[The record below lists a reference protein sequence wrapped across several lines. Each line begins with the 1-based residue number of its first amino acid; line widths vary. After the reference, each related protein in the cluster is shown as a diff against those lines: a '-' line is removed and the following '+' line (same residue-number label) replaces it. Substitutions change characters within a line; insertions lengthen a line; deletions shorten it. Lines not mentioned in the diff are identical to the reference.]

1 MATFPS
7 SLRALVLLL
16 QAPAPATPPGPAAP
30 ALPADSLAVL
40 RDRAARDSTDPRGWL
55 SLGRG
60 YLDFETVARHA
71 TGVARED
78 SGSARAL
85 LDTAEA
91 ALVRAAALAGPA
103 GATGAEDSA
112 RVWRVGVWAA
122 RSQLAWVA
130 RGSGAGPDFWG
141 PLPQDLRIPAVLEE
155 LGENLLRACPTQGVL
170 LTAGAAD
177 SHATWYMRFAR
188 GLRPDLLVVP
198 LAAWRADRAL
208 RARLALDLQLGRRTE
223 GDAWLGALLK
233 RRPVCVSMAFD
244 RPPEPRAR
252 IAWQVRP
259 LLWVAGRAGKSPGVP
274 PRDFGFAA
282 LRLAL
287 DAHDPWSEV
296 PLAVYA
302 RAVRST
308 PGLCEPLATFRVA
321 ADVPAC
327 RRSSA
332 R

>member
-7 SLRALVLLL
+7 SLLALVLLL
-16 QAPAPATPPGPAAP
+16 QAPAPAAPAA
-30 ALPADSLAVL
+30 PADSLAVL

-55 SLGRG
+55 SLGRA
-60 YLDFETVARHA
+60 YLDFETEARRSA
-71 TGVARED
+71 GVARTD

-91 ALVRAAALAGPA
+91 ALVQAAALAGPA
-103 GATGAEDSA
+103 GASGVEDSA
-112 RVWRVGVWAA
+112 RVWRVAVWAA
-122 RSQLAWVA
+122 RSRLAWVA
-130 RGSGAGPDFWG
+130 RGSAAGPDWWG
-141 PLPQDLRIPAVLEE
+141 PLPQDLRVPAVLEE
-155 LGENLLRACPTQGVL
+155 LGENLLRACPTRGVL

-177 SHATWYMRFAR
+177 SYAVWYMRFAR

-198 LAAWRADRAL
+198 LAAWRSDRAL
-208 RARLALDLQLGRRTE
+208 HARLALDLQLGRRTP
-223 GDAWLGALLK
+223 GDAWLGTLTK

-252 IAWQVRP
+252 IAWQARP
-259 LLWVAGRAGKSPGVP
+259 LVWVAGPAGKSPRVP

-287 DAHDPWSEV
+287 DAHDPWADA

-308 PGLCEPLATFRVA
+308 PALCEPLSTFRVA

-327 RRSSA
+327 RRSSG